1 MSDSFVRDYSLRRL
15 EKSIDDLDTANITF
29 TAGKYNAAVNRAY
42 YAVYH
47 AIRAV
52 LALDNVERSKHSGNI
67 SYFREH
73 YLATNIFDRSF
84 SETITN
90 AESLRN
96 EADYKDM
103 RIISADEAQEIINK
117 AKTFV
122 KVIKEYITA
131 HTS

>member
-103 RIISADEAQEIINK
+103 RTISADEAQDIINK
-117 AKTFV
+117 ANSFIA
-122 KVIKEYITA
+122 VIKEYITA
-131 HTS
+131 HTR

>member
-47 AIRAV
+47 AIRLV

-103 RIISADEAQEIINK
+103 RIISADEAQDIINK
-117 AKTFV
+117 ANAFV
-122 KVIKEYITA
+122 KVIKEYITT